1 MLKDDAIAT
10 LFDFNKDKQLSKCK
24 TSCARLEIV
33 NKKQLREEAFEHYD
47 RWQNLETEINSKG
60 VHTNQKMTSIGTQTD
75 ISRSVFSL
83 ITKDQSTQFNNTG
96 ESIFETEQDKGKEV
110 EYSEHYSC
118 NESDTGFLQPD
129 STDNMEEGK
138 VQNEMNSS
146 AFIVFWSSLLVLLS
160 QCFTCFAK
168 MKLIKKIRG
177 SLLTVTIFCS
187 NGHKNIWRSQP

>member
-110 EYSEHYSC
+110 EY
-118 NESDTGFLQPD
+118 
-129 STDNMEEGK
+129 
-138 VQNEMNSS
+138 QNITPATNQIL
-146 AFIVFWSSLLVLLS
+146 AFYNQTVL
-160 QCFTCFAK
+160 TTWRKEKYK
-168 MKLIKKIRG
+168 MK
-177 SLLTVTIFCS
+177 
-187 NGHKNIWRSQP
+187 

>member
-1 MLKDDAIAT
+1 MKDDAIAT

-33 NKKQLREEAFEHYD
+33 REEAFEHYD

-83 ITKDQSTQFNNTG
+83 ITKDQSTQFNSTG

-110 EYSEHYSC
+110 EYSEHCSC

>member
-1 MLKDDAIAT
+1 MKDDAIAT

-83 ITKDQSTQFNNTG
+83 ITKDQSTQFNSTG

-160 QCFTCFAK
+160 QV
-168 MKLIKKIRG
+168 
-177 SLLTVTIFCS
+177 LLVLP
-187 NGHKNIWRSQP
+187 K